1 MQSEYAFSA
10 YSCIADHQDAE
21 SARDSWEH
29 WRVEEIYSASWPLLR
44 QTCRTDTSPLT
55 SAVEA
60 TRFSHLQW
68 GTFRSWGFNQESFKW
83 KSGRRML
90 VSLILS
96 ELWKQTQ
103 RADQVWRGGTYVCKQ
118 SWGIDMCCYNMT
130 RNMMQITQTEQFRL
144 MATQGKP
151 RGRTALPTPKAW
163 PSHEPSKSSQHV
175 QRNAGQTASNHL
187 HKVCRH
193 CAIQLL
199 LTSRFATLWLWREMW
214 GILRYTRT
222 CTFDIQKCGVRGG
235 STITIP
241 IRVVSPFWLFGW
253 IVPYTDATQP
263 HPSKGQSAAKWHQ
276 GFGLGTCCN
285 FNAVPMTTSRWR

>member
-1 MQSEYAFSA
+1 MHRRPPRRRE
-10 YSCIADHQDAE
+10 CE
-21 SARDSWEH
+21 R
-29 WRVEEIYSASWPLLR
+29 LLR
-44 QTCRTDTSPLT
+44 ALRSGRDLFSQLTTSSTNLSDRHVAIDISRWSHAFLS
-55 SAVEA
+55 SAVRHFSKQ
-60 TRFSHLQW
+60 RFQSRVL
-68 GTFRSWGFNQESFKW
+68 NFKW

-103 RADQVWRGGTYVCKQ
+103 RAEQVWRGGTYVCKQ

-130 RNMMQITQTEQFRL
+130 RNMMQITQTKQFRL

-163 PSHEPSKSSQHV
+163 PSQEPSKSSQHV

-193 CAIQLL
+193 RAIQLL

-214 GILRYTRT
+214 AILRYTRT
-222 CTFDIQKCGVRGG
+222 RTFDIQKCVQGVVDHYY
-235 STITIP
+235 SYSSSISVLTCSIYIIT
-241 IRVVSPFWLFGW
+241 FGW

-263 HPSKGQSAAKWHQ
+263 HPSKGLH
-276 GFGLGTCCN
+276 L
-285 FNAVPMTTSRWR
+285 